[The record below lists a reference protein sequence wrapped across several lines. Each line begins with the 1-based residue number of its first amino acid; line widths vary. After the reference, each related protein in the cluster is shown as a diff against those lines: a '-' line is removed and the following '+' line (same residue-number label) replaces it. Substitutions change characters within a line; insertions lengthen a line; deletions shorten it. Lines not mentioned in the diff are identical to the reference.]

1 MVILAAASWTAF
13 AADTSGQQ
21 AERLP
26 FSSIALSQSEASLAL
41 LMEESQAAELLFTGD
56 MMFHMPQIEGARL
69 ADGSGYDFAGSF
81 EAIAPL
87 VEGADLAIANL
98 ETTLSGSRLPYRGY
112 PQFNTPDE
120 AAQALKAAG
129 FDVLTTANNHSVD
142 GGRQGLVR
150 TLEVLDALGFEHTGT
165 KRPEEEGVL
174 VVEVEGIRF
183 AMINGT
189 YGLNGLESYLTAEE
203 RMTMIRMIGDGSGI
217 TAEIQ
222 AVRPLVDFVI
232 VMPHWGYEYQRQPS
246 SSQKRMASD
255 WLDAGADAIIGSHPH
270 VIQPMEIDEDG
281 RFIAYSLGNAIS
293 NQRERPGKPAYWQY
307 TEDGVLLK
315 LQVVKNPWTGE
326 TKLEGVRAIPT
337 HVERLWT
344 GEKWSH
350 KIIPALADD
359 PETGRSWQRTAEQIP
374 GQQNSQNLSEIV
386 MNV

>member
-1 MVILAAASWTAF
+1 
-13 AADTSGQQ
+13 
-21 AERLP
+21 
-26 FSSIALSQSEASLAL
+26 
-41 LMEESQAAELLFTGD
+41 
-56 MMFHMPQIEGARL
+56 
-69 ADGSGYDFAGSF
+69 
-81 EAIAPL
+81 
-87 VEGADLAIANL
+87 
-98 ETTLSGSRLPYRGY
+98 
-112 PQFNTPDE
+112 
-120 AAQALKAAG
+120 
-129 FDVLTTANNHSVD
+129 
-142 GGRQGLVR
+142 
-150 TLEVLDALGFEHTGT
+150 
-165 KRPEEEGVL
+165 
-174 VVEVEGIRF
+174 
-183 AMINGT
+183 
-189 YGLNGLESYLTAEE
+189 
-203 RMTMIRMIGDGSGI
+203 
-217 TAEIQ
+217 
-222 AVRPLVDFVI
+222 
-232 VMPHWGYEYQRQPS
+232 MPHWGYEYQRQPS